1 MATQQPKFP
10 GFYAAVAP
18 NLIMMSMGAAM
29 GLYALLQGA
38 SRGDPVGIGLG
49 LFLFPLSTYYLIK
62 VLRGPYLP
70 RAGHPT
76 LQESMRASSQMSHGR
91 PVAPE
96 DAAAARY
103 LLRTR
108 LRPWHMPALVA
119 TIAYSTWW
127 LMSDF
132 VAAGGIIGRPG
143 RLMSEGWYFLLLVLC
158 LWMCVRQ
165 IKLRRWARRFAP
177 AETSHE
183 I

>member
-1 MATQQPKFP
+1 MATRQPKFP

-18 NLIMMSMGAAM
+18 NLIMLSVFAAV

-38 SRGDPVGIGLG
+38 SRGDLVGIGLG
-49 LFLFPLSTYYLIK
+49 LFLFTLGTYYLIK

-76 LQESMRASSQMSHGR
+76 LQQSMRASSQMNHGR

-96 DAAAARY
+96 DATAARH

-108 LRPWHMPALVA
+108 LRPWHTPALVA
-119 TIAYSTWW
+119 TIASCIWW
-127 LMSDF
+127 LVHDQ
-132 VAAGGIIGRPG
+132 VVGGIIGRPG
-143 RLMSEGWYFLLLVLC
+143 RWPWDGFNLLILVLC
-158 LWMCVRQ
+158 LWMSVRH

>member
-1 MATQQPKFP
+1 MATRQPKFA

-18 NLIMMSMGAAM
+18 ALIMMSVGAVV

-38 SRGDPVGIGLG
+38 SRGDLVGIGLG
-49 LFLFPLSTYYLIK
+49 LFLFPLCAYYLIK

-76 LQESMRASSQMSHGR
+76 LQESMRASSQMIHGR
-91 PVAPE
+91 PAAPE
-96 DAAAARY
+96 AVAAARY

-108 LRPWHMPALVA
+108 VRPWHMPALVA

-127 LMSDF
+127 LVSDF

-143 RLMSEGWYFLLLVLC
+143 RWMSEGWYFLILVVC
-158 LWMCVRQ
+158 LWGFVRH
-165 IKLRRWARRFAP
+165 I
-177 AETSHE
+177 
-183 I
+183 